1 MGLFT
6 KLKIIEEKT
15 NELLQPRQDGTL
27 FDRKMMMGDNNIQI
41 ETGWYFSNK
50 FLRKILKNRIFVLKD
65 VKKKPTVLF

>member
-41 ETGWYFSNK
+41 ASFK
-50 FLRKILKNRIFVLKD
+50 RLR
-65 VKKKPTVLF
+65 